1 MLGTEGYQ
9 NYSNTQGIIAVGLH
23 KEFQMKLSLDTGVI
37 MDQVEMIANQL
48 ERNISSNYLQQDRY
62 YFTEGNTIIL
72 REVADKAAVV
82 GCQEFVRIIIF
93 SISFTQVDN
102 YILNVDCLA
111 ILSRLVCLSPF
122 LHEGTKVLKQQYFI
136 NTEAVAD
143 FGRLWVLVVGVSSTS
158 FFVCFFDKLLLL
170 FPLFNV
176 IL

>member
-1 MLGTEGYQ
+1 M
-9 NYSNTQGIIAVGLH
+9 
-23 KEFQMKLSLDTGVI
+23 
-37 MDQVEMIANQL
+37 
-48 ERNISSNYLQQDRY
+48 
-62 YFTEGNTIIL
+62 
-72 REVADKAAVV
+72 
-82 GCQEFVRIIIF
+82 
-93 SISFTQVDN
+93 DN

-111 ILSRLVCLSPF
+111 ILSRLVYQSPF